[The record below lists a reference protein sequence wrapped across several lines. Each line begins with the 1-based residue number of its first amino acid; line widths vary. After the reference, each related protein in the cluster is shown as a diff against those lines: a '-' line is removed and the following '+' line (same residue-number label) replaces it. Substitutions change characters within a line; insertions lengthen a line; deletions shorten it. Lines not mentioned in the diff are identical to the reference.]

1 MAFLS
6 FRNVVCRRGG
16 RNVLEDVSFEVDE
29 GETLVLLG
37 RSGSGKT
44 TALRLVNRL
53 LEYDSGE
60 ILFED
65 NDLRSLD
72 PIALRR
78 RIGYVIQEVG
88 LLPHWTIAQNV
99 ALVPML
105 QRWPR
110 EKAEERVRE
119 LLEQVALPPEEF
131 EGRYPHE
138 LSGGQRQRIGVA
150 RALAG
155 NPSLLLFDE
164 PFGALDPVTRR
175 DMQRQFLR
183 LREQYRTPAVFVT
196 HDVAEAMAL
205 GTRIGVLDGGRL
217 ELIASP
223 EEFRDASTPVARAFL
238 DTLPGRGVR
247 MGRSAPN

>member
-1 MAFLS
+1 VAVLS
-6 FRNVVCRRGG
+6 FRQVGCRRGG
-16 RNVLEDVSFEVDE
+16 QNVLEDVSFEVDE
-29 GETLVLLG
+29 AETFVLLG

-60 ILFED
+60 ILFEGK
-65 NDLRSLD
+65 DLRSLD

-110 EKAEERVRE
+110 GKAEERVDV
-119 LLEQVALPPEEF
+119 LLEQVALPPEQF
-131 EGRYPHE
+131 AHRYPSE

-164 PFGALDPVTRR
+164 PFGALDPITRR
-175 DMQRQFLR
+175 DMQRQFLQ
-183 LREQYRTPAVFVT
+183 LRELYRTPAIFVT
-196 HDVAEAMAL
+196 HDVSEALAL
-205 GTRIGVLDGGRL
+205 GTRIGVLDKGRL

-223 EEFRDASTPVARAFL
+223 EEFLSAATPIARAFL
-238 DTLPGRGVR
+238 NTLPGRGVR
-247 MGRSAPN
+247 N

>member
-1 MAFLS
+1 M
-6 FRNVVCRRGG
+6 
-16 RNVLEDVSFEVDE
+16 LEDVSFEVDE
-29 GETLVLLG
+29 AETFVLLG

-60 ILFED
+60 ILFEGK
-65 NDLRSLD
+65 DLRSLD

-110 EKAEERVRE
+110 GKAEERVDV
-119 LLEQVALPPEEF
+119 LLEQVALPPEQF
-131 EGRYPHE
+131 AHRYPSE

-164 PFGALDPVTRR
+164 PFGALDPITRR
-175 DMQRQFLR
+175 DMQRQFLQ
-183 LREQYRTPAVFVT
+183 LRELYRTPAIFVT
-196 HDVAEAMAL
+196 HDVSEALAL
-205 GTRIGVLDGGRL
+205 GTRIGVLDKGRL

-223 EEFRDASTPVARAFL
+223 EEFLSAATPIARAFL
-238 DTLPGRGVR
+238 NTLPGRGVR
-247 MGRSAPN
+247 N

>member
-6 FRNVVCRRGG
+6 FRQVGCRRGG
-16 RNVLEDVSFEVDE
+16 QNVLEDVSFEVDE
-29 GETLVLLG
+29 AETFVLLG

-60 ILFED
+60 ILFEGK
-65 NDLRSLD
+65 DLRSLD

-110 EKAEERVRE
+110 GKAEERVDV
-119 LLEQVALPPEEF
+119 LLEQVALPPEQF
-131 EGRYPHE
+131 AHRYPSE

-164 PFGALDPVTRR
+164 PFGALDPITRR
-175 DMQRQFLR
+175 DMQRQFLQ
-183 LREQYRTPAVFVT
+183 LRELYRTPAIFVT
-196 HDVAEAMAL
+196 HDVSEALAL
-205 GTRIGVLDGGRL
+205 GTRIGVLDKGRL

-223 EEFRDASTPVARAFL
+223 EEFLSAATPIARAFL
-238 DTLPGRGVR
+238 NTLPGRGVR
-247 MGRSAPN
+247 N

>member
-1 MAFLS
+1 VAFLS
-6 FRNVVCRRGG
+6 FRQVGCRRGG
-16 RNVLEDVSFEVDE
+16 QNVLEDVSFEVDE
-29 GETLVLLG
+29 AETFVLLG

-60 ILFED
+60 ILFEGK
-65 NDLRSLD
+65 DLRSLD

-110 EKAEERVRE
+110 GKAEERVDV
-119 LLEQVALPPEEF
+119 LLEQVALQPEQF
-131 EGRYPHE
+131 AHRYPSE

-164 PFGALDPVTRR
+164 PFGALDPITRR
-175 DMQRQFLR
+175 DMQRQFLQ
-183 LREQYRTPAVFVT
+183 LRELYRTPAIFVT
-196 HDVAEAMAL
+196 HDVSEALAL
-205 GTRIGVLDGGRL
+205 GTRIGVLDKGRL

-223 EEFRDASTPVARAFL
+223 EEFLSAATPIARAFL
-238 DTLPGRGVR
+238 NTLPGRGVR
-247 MGRSAPN
+247 N

>member
-6 FRNVVCRRGG
+6 FRHVVCRRGD
-16 RNVLEDVSFEVDE
+16 RNVLEDVSFDVDE

-53 LEYDSGE
+53 IEYDSGE
-60 ILFED
+60 ILFEG

-99 ALVPML
+99 SLVPML

-110 EKAEERVRE
+110 EKTEQRVRE
-119 LLEQVALPPEEF
+119 LLKQVSLPPEEYS
-131 EGRYPHE
+131 ERHPRE
-138 LSGGQRQRIGVA
+138 RIQ
-150 RALAG
+150 
-155 NPSLLLFDE
+155 N
-164 PFGALDPVTRR
+164 RR
-175 DMQRQFLR
+175 SHL
-183 LREQYRTPAVFVT
+183 
-196 HDVAEAMAL
+196 
-205 GTRIGVLDGGRL
+205 
-217 ELIASP
+217 
-223 EEFRDASTPVARAFL
+223 
-238 DTLPGRGVR
+238 
-247 MGRSAPN
+247 

>member
-1 MAFLS
+1 VAFLS
-6 FRNVVCRRGG
+6 FRQVGCRRGG
-16 RNVLEDVSFEVDE
+16 QNVLEDVSFEVDE
-29 GETLVLLG
+29 AETFVLLG

-60 ILFED
+60 ILFEGK
-65 NDLRSLD
+65 DLRSLD

-110 EKAEERVRE
+110 GKAEERVDV
-119 LLEQVALPPEEF
+119 LLEQVALPPEQF
-131 EGRYPHE
+131 AHRYPSE

-164 PFGALDPVTRR
+164 PFGALDPITRR
-175 DMQRQFLR
+175 DMQRQFLQ
-183 LREQYRTPAVFVT
+183 LRELYRTPAIFVT
-196 HDVAEAMAL
+196 HDVSEALAL
-205 GTRIGVLDGGRL
+205 GTRIGVLDKGRL

-223 EEFRDASTPVARAFL
+223 EEFLSAATPIARAFL
-238 DTLPGRGVR
+238 NTLPGRGVR
-247 MGRSAPN
+247 N

>member
-1 MAFLS
+1 VAFLS

-131 EGRYPHE
+131 EGRYPRE

-155 NPSLLLFDE
+155 NP
-164 PFGALDPVTRR
+164 
-175 DMQRQFLR
+175 
-183 LREQYRTPAVFVT
+183 
-196 HDVAEAMAL
+196 DVL
-205 GTRIGVLDGGRL
+205 
-217 ELIASP
+217 
-223 EEFRDASTPVARAFL
+223 
-238 DTLPGRGVR
+238 
-247 MGRSAPN
+247 

>member
-6 FRNVVCRRGG
+6 FRNVVCRRGD
-16 RNVLEDVSFEVDE
+16 RTVLEDVSLEVDE

-44 TALRLVNRL
+44 TALRLINRL
-53 LEYDSGE
+53 LEYDAGE
-60 ILFED
+60 ILLEGH
-65 NDLRSLD
+65 DLRSLD

-99 ALVPML
+99 ALVPKL
-105 QRWPR
+105 QCWPQ
-110 EKAEERVRE
+110 EKTEERVRE
-119 LLEQVALPPEEF
+119 LLKQVALPPEDF
-131 EGRYPHE
+131 AARHPHE
-138 LSGGQRQRIGVA
+138 LSGGQRQRVGVA

-175 DMQRQFLR
+175 DMQRQFLQ
-183 LREQYRTPAVFVT
+183 LREQYRIPAVFVT

-223 EEFRDASTPVARAFL
+223 EEFRGASTPVARAFL
-238 DTLPGRGVR
+238 DTLPRWGAR
-247 MGRSAPN
+247 N

>member
-1 MAFLS
+1 VAFLS
-6 FRNVVCRRGG
+6 FRQVGCRRGG
-16 RNVLEDVSFEVDE
+16 QNVLEDVSFEVDE
-29 GETLVLLG
+29 AETFVLLG

-60 ILFED
+60 ILFEGK
-65 NDLRSLD
+65 DLRSLD

-110 EKAEERVRE
+110 GKAEERVDV
-119 LLEQVALPPEEF
+119 LLEQVALPPEQF
-131 EGRYPHE
+131 AHLYPSE
-138 LSGGQRQRIGVA
+138 LSGGHRQRIGVA

-164 PFGALDPVTRR
+164 PFGALDPITRR
-175 DMQRQFLR
+175 DMQRQFLQ
-183 LREQYRTPAVFVT
+183 LRELYRTPAIFVT
-196 HDVAEAMAL
+196 HDVSEALAL
-205 GTRIGVLDGGRL
+205 GTRIGVLDKGRL

-223 EEFRDASTPVARAFL
+223 EEFLSAATPIARAFL
-238 DTLPGRGVR
+238 NTLPGRGVR
-247 MGRSAPN
+247 N